1 MSSRRPLVA
10 ASLVAASLLVSL
22 AGVAQAHVV
31 KQFGP
36 YTIALG
42 WLHEP
47 TYLGVENAVQAIV
60 TDSSGKPVTD
70 LTNEE
75 LKVVVSAAGKQ
86 SAALP
91 LQPSFDPDTGLG
103 TPGEYL
109 ASIIPTLPGD
119 YTFHLSGTIHGT
131 AVDETVTSSDQT
143 FDPVTTGA
151 SVEFPVTLPAA
162 AELNTGLQRAT
173 TRAEDAQT
181 AAQQALVVGG
191 VLGGLG
197 VLLGLAGIA
206 FGLRANRRHAA

>member
-10 ASLVAASLLVSL
+10 ASIIAASLLAGL
-22 AGVAQAHVV
+22 AGAAQAHVV
-31 KQFGP
+31 RQFGT

-60 TDSSGKPVTD
+60 TDASGKPVTD

-75 LKVVVSAAGKQ
+75 LKVVVSTAGKQ

-109 ASIIPTLPGD
+109 ASIIPTVPGD

-151 SVEFPVTLPAA
+151 GVEFPVTLPAA
-162 AELNTGLQRAT
+162 AELSTGLDRADS
-173 TRAEDAQT
+173 RAQSAQASAQT
-181 AAQQALVVGG
+181 ALLVGG

-197 VLLGLAGIA
+197 VILGLAGIA
-206 FGLRANRRHAA
+206 VGLRAGRQRPA